1 MTINKFDILS
11 VDFDWI
17 QNLRQQEELLN
28 YLIPLIYNH
37 DNIILSY
44 THDKIFPFFKHGYDE
59 YNLLCL
65 DFKS

>member
-37 DNIILSY
+37 DNIIL
-44 THDKIFPFFKHGYDE
+44 
-59 YNLLCL
+59 
-65 DFKS
+65 